1 MMNTH
6 FKGLAHVAIYTND
19 LDNSIAF
26 YEKIGGQLTD
36 RASIFEPAG
45 EKKLVL
51 VDFGNFVLELIQ
63 PPTPVEPTEGSIPHI
78 AIYVD
83 NVEQTAAALKAAGVD
98 TFFTEEKVV
107 QPDVFGGC
115 ENWFFTGP
123 CGEQIE
129 LLKML

>member
-1 MMNTH
+1 MNKH
-6 FKGLAHVAIYTND
+6 FQSLAHVAIYTAD
-19 LDNSIAF
+19 LDASIAF
-26 YEKIGGQLTD
+26 YEKIGGKLTD
-36 RASIFEPAG
+36 RASIFDPAG

-51 VDFGNFVLELIQ
+51 IDFGSFVLELIQ
-63 PPTPVEPTEGSIPHI
+63 PPTPFEGAEGSIPHI

-83 NVEQTAAALKAAGVD
+83 NVEQTAAELKELGVD
-98 TFFTEEKVV
+98 TFATDEKVV

-123 CGEQIE
+123 SGEQIE